1 MNHIKRN
8 RFFQYLTFLSVLVFV
23 FVPVLDGTLF
33 GSQPGSSTRMS
44 HTKVDY
50 FVPGSR
56 IQVKALIS
64 DGAGIML
71 ARCYFRLKGQENY
84 YFIEMPLIVG
94 NEYVGIL
101 PAPSATAQVIEYIL
115 LAVNQN
121 GTVVRSQVFEM
132 RNRESR
138 GKPSWQEVDSSGSVM
153 VKSELAQAP
162 QSLAGFSDRIS
173 ADVIES
179 VFRFGYVVE
188 GIYKLSQ
195 MVGAAPVGAVS
206 GGTVSATTTK
216 PTPQTKTPVKT
227 TPRTPPRIPDSSSQ
241 PQKKKKGISPVLLI
255 GGGVLV
261 VGGVLVATG
270 ALGGAKKLNV
280 TITVRDGGDPR
291 DDDFDVFLDGEKLGA
306 TTGSSGS
313 WTEKLKEG
321 SSHTLKVTLISNSD
335 SYVAITI
342 SNSNRSAETQE
353 YMTLNSSLT
362 VNFTVNTSSN

>member
-8 RFFQYLTFLSVLVFV
+8 RFFQYFTFLSVLVFV

-33 GSQPGSSTRMS
+33 GSQPGNSTRMS

-56 IQVKALIS
+56 IQIKALIS

-71 ARCYFRLKGQENY
+71 VRCYFRLKGQENY

-94 NEYVGIL
+94 NEHVGIL

-121 GTVVRSQVFEM
+121 GMVVRSQVFEV

-227 TPRTPPRIPDSSSQ
+227 IPRTPPRIPDSSSQ

-261 VGGVLVATG
+261 AGGLLVATG
-270 ALGGAKKLNV
+270 VLGTKKLSV
-280 TITVRDGGDPR
+280 TIRVSDGGDPR
-291 DDDFDVFLDGEKLGA
+291 DDDFDVFLDGKKLGS
-306 TTGSSGS
+306 TSGSSGS

-335 SYVAITI
+335 SYVSITI
-342 SNSNRSAETQE
+342 SNTNKSAETLE
-353 YMTLNSSLT
+353 YMTLNSSFS
-362 VNFTVNTSSN
+362 VSFTVNKSSE